1 MIVVLDCNIWITLT
15 INSQIDFIA
24 ELSDAGHLIA
34 SCPELKHE
42 IEIVLKRPKLAKFV
56 TPETTEKIVLI
67 HNLVATNYKIGKIR
81 SVVTDLKDNYLFAL
95 ASKSKANYIVTGDNL
110 LLAVGQYKKVR
121 IISLSD
127 FKQLI

>member
-24 ELSDAGHLIA
+24 ELSDNGNLIA
-34 SCPELKHE
+34 SCLELKHE
-42 IEIVLKRPKLAKFV
+42 LETVLKRPKLAKFV
-56 TPETTEKIVLI
+56 TPETVEKVISM

-95 ASKSKANYIVTGDNL
+95 ASKSKADYLVTGDKL
-110 LLAVGQYKKVR
+110 VLAVGRYKKVR
-121 IISLSD
+121 IISLAD